1 MPENLTKL
9 NAISLDTFFS
19 RHNPLREADCKFDL
33 NGLQLITPG
42 ALVPIAA
49 ACHVLAR
56 DGKEPIIAIRDPAI
70 RSYLLRSGFFS
81 VVRDVAKCEPPIS
94 SVLTNSS
101 NTLRGMNPMLL
112 ELTKIESSAQLP
124 NLLANIVST
133 LRSRLA
139 FKRNEAS
146 DIAIAISEVCQNTF
160 EHNEQVTGFIAMQVY
175 GKGIKRF
182 VEVAIGDCGIGLSIT
197 LRRNRKNLPIA
208 SDLDAIRIAVRR
220 GTSQFDDPTRGT
232 GLYHLLEIAA
242 KHKGSLQ
249 FRSGAA
255 ALRFRMDKRKRWGF
269 RSVALPGVQIS
280 LLLDAKQKSP

>member
-9 NAISLDTFFS
+9 NAITLDAFFS
-19 RHNPLREADCKFDL
+19 RHNPLKEPDCKFDL
-33 NGLQLITPG
+33 NGIQLITPG

-49 ACHVLAR
+49 ACHALAQ
-56 DGKEPIIAIRDPAI
+56 DGRKPIIAIRDPAI

-81 VVRDVAKCEPPIS
+81 VVGNIGKCEPAIS
-94 SVLTNSS
+94 HELTDS
-101 NTLRGMNPMLL
+101 TDALRGMNPMLL
-112 ELTKIESSAQLP
+112 ELTKIESSTELP
-124 NLLANIVST
+124 NLLANIAST
-133 LRSRLA
+133 LRGRLG
-139 FKRNEAS
+139 FNRNEAS
-146 DIAIAISEVCQNTF
+146 DIAIAISEICQNTF
-160 EHNEQVTGFIAMQVY
+160 EHNQAVAGFIAMQVY
-175 GKGIKRF
+175 GRGAKRF
-182 VEVAIGDCGIGLSIT
+182 VEVAIGDGGIGLANT
-197 LRRNRKNLPIA
+197 LRRNRKNLPIT

-269 RSVALPGVQIS
+269 SSVTLPGVQIS
-280 LLLDAKQKSP
+280 LLLDAKQRG